1 MTFDEAMAF
10 QADFCDGAGAP
21 ITARVCR
28 ALTAGLDRTTV
39 TGRRVLDWPGN
50 YIGDAL
56 PLRLVAPYHALFRSR
71 ECPELIPLFV
81 VPAEAGTG
89 CGKST
94 PLPQAAPASAGA
106 TDAEAIRAATAAHDG
121 WIAGWLDGPPQ
132 TNEPAR
138 SATFMAALLVLADRF
153 ALPFELLEI
162 GSSAGLNLLI
172 DRYRYDLGG
181 VRVGPADSPVLI
193 KPEWRGASPPVA
205 DVRIDSVRGVDI
217 APIDVTD
224 PAAAER
230 LMAYIWADAPERTAR
245 VAAAIDMIAAR
256 PVDMG
261 QGDAADW
268 VEARLAEPQ
277 AAGTT
282 RVLMHS
288 VVWPYLDEA
297 RRSRI
302 IAALEAAGARARP
315 ETPLAWL
322 RMEWDSG
329 HTPHRIR
336 LKTWPGGEDRHL
348 GSSHPH
354 GAWIE
359 WVT

>member
-1 MTFDEAMAF
+1 MTFDEAMEF
-10 QADFCDGAGAP
+10 QAVFCDGAGAP

-28 ALTAGLDRTTV
+28 ALVAGLDRSSV
-39 TGRRVLDWPGN
+39 TGSRVIDWPGD

-56 PLRLVAPYHALFRSR
+56 PLRLVAPYHALFRR
-71 ECPELIPLFV
+71 GDAPDLNRLFV
-81 VPAEAGTG
+81 VPAQTG
-89 CGKST
+89 
-94 PLPQAAPASAGA
+94 AR
-106 TDAEAIRAATAAHDG
+106 DAEAIRAATAAHDT
-121 WIAGWLDGPPQ
+121 WISAWLDGPPQ

-138 SATFMAALLVLADRF
+138 SATFMAALQVLADRY

-181 VRVGPADSPVLI
+181 ATAGPVDSPVLI
-193 KPEWRGASPPVA
+193 KPEWRGAGPPVA

-217 APIDVTD
+217 APVDVTD
-224 PAAAER
+224 PAAATR
-230 LMAYIWADAPERTAR
+230 LMAYIWADAPERAAR
-245 VAAAIDMIAAR
+245 VEGAIRMIDAR
-256 PVDMG
+256 PINMA

-268 VEARLAEPQ
+268 VEARLVEPQ

-288 VVWPYLDEA
+288 VVWPYLGEA

-302 IAALEAAGARARP
+302 VAALDAAGAQA
-315 ETPLAWL
+315 TPDTPIAWV

-336 LKTWPGGEDRHL
+336 LKTWPGGEESHL
-348 GSSHPH
+348 GNAHPH
-354 GAWIE
+354 AAWIE
-359 WVT
+359 WLA

>member
-1 MTFDEAMAF
+1 MTFDDAMQF
-10 QADFCDGAGAP
+10 QGNFCDGAGAP
-21 ITARVCR
+21 ITARACR
-28 ALTAGLDRTTV
+28 ALAKGLDRNSI
-39 TGRRVLDWPGN
+39 TGARVLDWPGD
-50 YIGDAL
+50 YIADAL
-56 PLRLVAPYHALFRSR
+56 PLRLVAPYHALFR
-71 ECPELIPLFV
+71 
-81 VPAEAGTG
+81 G
-89 CGKST
+89 GKIT
-94 PLPQAAPASAGA
+94 AFD
-106 TDAEAIRAATAAHDG
+106 TVDAIRAATADHDE

-138 SATFMAALLVLADRF
+138 SATFMAALLALASRF
-153 ALPFELLEI
+153 DLPFELLEI

-172 DRYRYDLGG
+172 DRYRFDLGG
-181 VRVGPADSPVLI
+181 VTIGPAGSPVLI
-193 KPEWRGASPPVA
+193 GPVWRGNPPPVA
-205 DVRIDSVRGVDI
+205 DVQIDGVRGVDI

-245 VAAAIDMIAAR
+245 VEAAIRMIGERPIDMA
-256 PVDMG
+256 

-268 VEARLAEPQ
+268 VEARLTEPQ
-277 AAGTT
+277 ASGTC

-288 VVWPYLDEA
+288 VVWPYLGDA
-297 RRSRI
+297 RQTRI
-302 IAALEAAGARARP
+302 IAALEAAGAQATA

-348 GSSHPH
+348 GDSHPH

-359 WVT
+359 WAA